1 MKENTLWIL
10 EQEEKLGRE
19 CIFVSGHN
27 GHVEKLAGYG
37 NMGSLL
43 YEELEDDY
51 YVIGTDFYK
60 TTCNLPRGR
69 NGIRTNQTF
78 YSYDPL
84 AKAAKRAGFNI
95 CWLDFSKI
103 PEDSSL
109 KQYTADYIYNGSLGE
124 GYNLI
129 IRTIP
134 MSYRVFEN
142 PEMAYDSMLYVSEGT
157 PTRIKQAK

>member
-1 MKENTLWIL
+1 MGMSKRL
-10 EQEEKLGRE
+10 
-19 CIFVSGHN
+19 
-27 GHVEKLAGYG
+27 LATGTWAAFC
-37 NMGSLL
+37 

-60 TTCNLPRGR
+60 TTCNLPWGR

-78 YSYDPL
+78 YFYDPL

-109 KQYTADYIYNGSLGE
+109 KQYTADYIYNGCLGE
-124 GYNLI
+124 EHNLI

-142 PEMAYDSMLYVSEGT
+142 PEMAYDSMLLIDKRKRDNLEYFDCA
-157 PTRIKQAK
+157 R

>member
-1 MKENTLWIL
+1 MIICGLWNI
-10 EQEEKLGRE
+10 RE
-19 CIFVSGHN
+19 I
-27 GHVEKLAGYG
+27 
-37 NMGSLL
+37 
-43 YEELEDDY
+43 
-51 YVIGTDFYK
+51 
-60 TTCNLPRGR
+60 
-69 NGIRTNQTF
+69 
-78 YSYDPL
+78 
-84 AKAAKRAGFNI
+84 KRAGFNI

-142 PEMAYDSMLYVSEGT
+142 PEMAYDSMIYVSEGT
-157 PTRIKQAK
+157 PTIIKQAK